1 MHVLFAFPLI
11 WLECPLICTLC
22 PTYPNL
28 TAISTLLFNATLISA
43 AQVTGI
49 KDRSQQ
55 PMCYDCTCGN
65 KGITNSTLKFKKL
78 L

>member
-55 PMCYDCTCGN
+55 PMCYDWYVWQQRN
-65 KGITNSTLKFKKL
+65 YKFNFEI
-78 L
+78 